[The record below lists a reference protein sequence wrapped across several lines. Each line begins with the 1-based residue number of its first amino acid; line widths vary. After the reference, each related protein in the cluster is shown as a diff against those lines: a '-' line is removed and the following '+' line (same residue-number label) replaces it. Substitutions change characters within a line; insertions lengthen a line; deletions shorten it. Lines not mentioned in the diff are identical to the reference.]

1 MAIVPFFAG
10 WRALG
15 RCYRCFPL
23 PPAPYQVAPLPW
35 LSPLPRPTSALGG
48 LE

>member
-15 RCYRCFPL
+15 RCYRCFHSRPRRTQFRL
-23 PPAPYQVAPLPW
+23 CRGCRRFRAPHQHW
-35 LSPLPRPTSALGG
+35 
-48 LE
+48 ED